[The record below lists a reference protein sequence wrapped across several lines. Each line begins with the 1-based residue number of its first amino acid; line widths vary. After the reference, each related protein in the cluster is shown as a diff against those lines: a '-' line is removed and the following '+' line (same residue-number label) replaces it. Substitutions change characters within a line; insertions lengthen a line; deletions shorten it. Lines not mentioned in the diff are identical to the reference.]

1 VANSKSERDAAVEE
15 VAAHGWVVARETKR
29 GYLIMRCAC
38 GAHQE
43 TLHKTPSNP
52 NHFRSKVSRM
62 KFMYTV
68 EASAVLSPGRRL
80 TDEEITDLIEAVI
93 DDLDTATADPS
104 VSTVRDG
111 DDVRV
116 TVSVTVDSSEP
127 FAALAR
133 ASEAMLAAFHAAG
146 VVVEST
152 IATGDL
158 RSEVR
163 LLQSA

>member
-1 VANSKSERDAAVEE
+1 
-15 VAAHGWVVARETKR
+15 
-29 GYLIMRCAC
+29 
-38 GAHQE
+38 
-43 TLHKTPSNP
+43 
-52 NHFRSKVSRM
+52 
-62 KFMYTV
+62 MYTV

-104 VSTVRDG
+104 VGTVRDG